1 MSSAAKTQMGRGSGA
16 QMAELGG
23 ATKGDIR
30 QLGRWISQALA
41 GYFLTSLPCPALRT
55 MVRIFPEK
63 RYFHI

>member
-1 MSSAAKTQMGRGSGA
+1 
-16 QMAELGG
+16 MAELGG

-55 MVRIFPEK
+55 MVRIFPE
-63 RYFHI
+63 